1 MLLVQEFVLRRV
13 VEGGGGGRAAGR
25 QVGGLEAENSKY
37 LCFSLSP
44 SSSLS
49 MKLKCMT
56 YFLPEGTI
64 QTGY

>member
-13 VEGGGGGRAAGR
+13 VEGGGGQ

-49 MKLKCMT
+49 TKLKCMT
-56 YFLPEGTI
+56 YFVPEGTI

>member
-1 MLLVQEFVLRRV
+1 MLLVQEFVLRWV
-13 VEGGGGGRAAGR
+13 VEGGGGW

-49 MKLKCMT
+49 TKLKCMT
-56 YFLPEGTI
+56 YFLPEGTT

>member
-1 MLLVQEFVLRRV
+1 VLLVQEFVLRRV
-13 VEGGGGGRAAGR
+13 VEGGGGRRG
-25 QVGGLEAENSKY
+25 GGLEAENSKY

-49 MKLKCMT
+49 TKLKCMT
-56 YFLPEGTI
+56 YFVPEGTI